1 MMFCFTML
9 AEYLFNMLNF
19 FVILVEIMNSK
30 FLVLIILI
38 ERVFEELMLKKKL
51 NNY

>member
-1 MMFCFTML
+1 MFCFTML